1 MNRVVVTTKDGR
13 ELGAGY
19 DQQELQKIKNSL
31 ENQLLHLNQG
41 DKSTT
46 PQFIFLGNN
55 LIVNFEDI
63 QSIFFEKERD

>member
-19 DQQELQKIKNSL
+19 DQQELQTIRTFLK
-31 ENQLLHLNQG
+31 NQLVNLTQG
-41 DKSTT
+41 NKLTM

-55 LIVNFEDI
+55 LVVNFEDV
-63 QSIFFEKERD
+63 QSIFFEEEL